1 MFRVSYHLISYYV
14 NVHNV
19 NMIVSCLT
27 MTCSD
32 MVKYVDSFYEM
43 NRIYQFCSFN
53 YHLCDNHSPEVVYL
67 ILHF

>member
-19 NMIVSCLT
+19 NMIVSRLT

-32 MVKYVDSFYEM
+32 AMKYVDLLYEM
-43 NRIYQFCSFN
+43 NKINQFNSVIIYVIITAQKL
-53 YHLCDNHSPEVVYL
+53 YT
-67 ILHF
+67 